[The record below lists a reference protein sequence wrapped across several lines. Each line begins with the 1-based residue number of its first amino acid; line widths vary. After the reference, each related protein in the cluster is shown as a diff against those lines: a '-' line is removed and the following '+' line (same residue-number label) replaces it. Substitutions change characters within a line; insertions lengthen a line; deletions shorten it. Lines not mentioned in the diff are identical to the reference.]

1 MNSWTRNAVFI
12 ILALSLCL
20 LAGAGL
26 AYRALW
32 TRYDGALGQFES
44 RSERLDG
51 VVQAGAE
58 IQERL
63 GVARSAITPM
73 LHAAGEN
80 AQNDV
85 QQRLRELITRSG
97 GTLVSSQAVLE
108 PGTDGKLD
116 RIRLTATVT
125 GEWAKLV
132 RFMENLQSSRPPYW
146 VRTVTISREGA
157 SAGAGPQNARLAL
170 QLDAP
175 LAPQKAQ
182 P

>member
-1 MNSWTRNAVFI
+1 MNTWTRKAAWIV
-12 ILALSLCL
+12 LVLLLCL
-20 LAGAGL
+20 LVAAGL

-32 TRYDGALGQFES
+32 MRYDGALLQFES

-51 VVQAGAE
+51 VVQAGEE
-58 IQERL
+58 IQQRL
-63 GVARSAITPM
+63 DVVRSAIAPM
-73 LHAAGEN
+73 LHPSGEN

-85 QQRLRELITRSG
+85 QQSLRELITRSG
-97 GTLVSSQAVLE
+97 VTLVSSQAVLE
-108 PGTDGKLD
+108 PGVDGKLN

-125 GEWAKLV
+125 GEWMQLV
-132 RFMENLQSSRPPYW
+132 RFTEKLQAQRPPYW
-146 VRTVTISREGA
+146 VRSAIVSREGSNA
-157 SAGAGPQNARLAL
+157 PGGPQNARMAL